1 MYTLNTY
8 VETTATE
15 YLCIALDAAAIN
27 LSANVHSIVCYTV
40 IKNQY
45 KFIHE
50 GFYLTDLVNC
60 QVYKG
65 NMYND
70 KNIIEAVRET
80 NNLILVDENM
90 DYITAAYFS
99 NSGGQTNNVEDV
111 WIKALPYLRS
121 IYDPYS
127 LGGTN
132 YEWQK
137 SINKKY
143 LNRDSI
149 NTIIVNNNLENSI
162 SDIEYNM
169 TDSSILIIFSS
180 LNIND
185 AVSVTEKI
193 INNHSDQVS
202 SIKYQNFNSKVKTE
216 LKFN

>member
-1 MYTLNTY
+1 MSNFFQNLQEREKKLLFISLFLLILLVLFFFIKNMQENFSRSTLN
-8 VETTATE
+8 
-15 YLCIALDAAAIN
+15 L
-27 LSANVHSIVCYTV
+27 
-40 IKNQY
+40 
-45 KFIHE
+45 
-50 GFYLTDLVNC
+50 
-60 QVYKG
+60 
-65 NMYND
+65 
-70 KNIIEAVRET
+70 
-80 NNLILVDENM
+80 
-90 DYITAAYFS
+90 
-99 NSGGQTNNVEDV
+99 
-111 WIKALPYLRS
+111 IKAKS
-121 IYDPYS
+121 D
-127 LGGTN
+127 
-132 YEWQK
+132 YEYVFNKVDNFQK

-169 TDSSILIIFSS
+169 TDSSILINFSS

>member
-1 MYTLNTY
+1 MSNFFQNLQEREKKLIFLSLFFLILLVLFFFIKNMQENFSRSTLN
-8 VETTATE
+8 
-15 YLCIALDAAAIN
+15 L
-27 LSANVHSIVCYTV
+27 
-40 IKNQY
+40 
-45 KFIHE
+45 
-50 GFYLTDLVNC
+50 
-60 QVYKG
+60 
-65 NMYND
+65 
-70 KNIIEAVRET
+70 
-80 NNLILVDENM
+80 
-90 DYITAAYFS
+90 
-99 NSGGQTNNVEDV
+99 
-111 WIKALPYLRS
+111 IKAKS
-121 IYDPYS
+121 D
-127 LGGTN
+127 
-132 YEWQK
+132 YEYVFNKVDNFQK

-169 TDSSILIIFSS
+169 TDSSILINFSS